1 MRTCS
6 LHAKW
11 RVYPQQNG
19 EQLIQR
25 LQGEQG
31 SRALSEFKILREGL
45 ARFRP
50 FLVRGLNYTWD
61 ELRYHAS
68 LTALLTKMVQMN
80 LSEEKMKAILRSG
93 IPAKKEEI
101 KPIISKIEGI
111 HVKDRWF
118 IQSDEI
124 TNFPRLLKT
133 WHDYFFMD
141 EIN

>member
-1 MRTCS
+1 
-6 LHAKW
+6 
-11 RVYPQQNG
+11 
-19 EQLIQR
+19 
-25 LQGEQG
+25 
-31 SRALSEFKILREGL
+31 
-45 ARFRP
+45 
-50 FLVRGLNYTWD
+50 
-61 ELRYHAS
+61 
-68 LTALLTKMVQMN
+68 MVQMN

-118 IQSDEI
+118 IQLDEI